1 MKWDINDKKDF
12 GKEKFINLI
21 SGLLWIMFIK
31 RLIEKIDAI
40 KDARIKSLIII
51 NGSQKIILVSMNNSL
66 IKLMEG
72 GAEILIATKINH
84 QNEIL
89 GNVFINPFN
98 DIMLRVW
105 NFR

>member
-12 GKEKFINLI
+12 EEEKFINLI
-21 SGLLWIMFIK
+21 SGLLWIMFIR